1 MANLVTVK
9 SLTPMKLV
17 MKSISCAVT
26 VALLT
31 VANTSLTAASNSTN
45 VGLGKTGQNS
55 GHHVSIFVALTDVML
70 FTKKYILLA

>member
-1 MANLVTVK
+1 
-9 SLTPMKLV
+9 

-45 VGLGKTGQNS
+45 VGLEETDQNS
-55 GHHVSIFVALTDVML
+55 GHHVSIFVALTDVDG
-70 FTKKYILLA
+70 